1 MILNYAMDIL
11 TKNIEMEVDLP
22 VETDY
27 IDKALKNMGFNALR
41 WAIVNVNDK
50 KITVNVTFENL

>member
-1 MILNYAMDIL
+1 MDIL
-11 TKNIEMEVDLP
+11 TKNIEMEVNLP